1 MQIQGSQ
8 AAATSPR
15 PSPFVVVRDGPG
27 GSTIKIPV
35 TSEYIQGLRA
45 RRQALSDQLLSVDA
59 RRWSSIRQLQSLGET
74 GNATAKKGVTD
85 RLAFLDRQ
93 QLQLESSLAAANQ
106 ELSSLPAALVAS
118 ASIPPPTPFRMKPDQ
133 VMTLSVLAIV
143 LVCFPLAF
151 AAARGIWKK
160 SNRPGLPPTAFAETA
175 QRLDRLEG
183 TVDTI
188 AIEIERISEG
198 QRYVTKLLSDA
209 HQEPILEAGQR
220 SSQPVR

>member
-8 AAATSPR
+8 GSATSP
-15 PSPFVVVRDGPG
+15 SPVVVVRDAPG
-27 GSTIKIPV
+27 ASTIKIAITP
-35 TSEYIQGLRA
+35 EYVQGLTA
-45 RRQALSDQLLSVDA
+45 RRQALTDQLRSVDY
-59 RRWSSIRQLQSLGET
+59 RRSSSISQLQKLCET

-85 RLAFLDRQ
+85 RLAFLDKQ

-118 ASIPPPTPFRMKPDQ
+118 ATIPPAEPFRMKPNQ
-133 VMTLSVLAIV
+133 IMTLSVLTIV
-143 LVCFPLAF
+143 LVWFPLAF
-151 AAARGIWKK
+151 AAARRIWKK

-188 AIEIERISEG
+188 AVEIERISEG
-198 QRYVTKLLSDA
+198 QRYVTKLLTDA
-209 HQEPILEAGQR
+209 QQRVPSLEAGR
-220 SSQPVR
+220 HSSEPVR

>member
-1 MQIQGSQ
+1 
-8 AAATSPR
+8 
-15 PSPFVVVRDGPG
+15 
-27 GSTIKIPV
+27 
-35 TSEYIQGLRA
+35 
-45 RRQALSDQLLSVDA
+45 VDA

-85 RLAFLDRQ
+85 RLAFLDKQ
-93 QLQLESSLAAANQ
+93 QLQLESSLAAASQ

-118 ASIPPPTPFRMKPDQ
+118 ASIPPPTPFCMKPDQ
-133 VMTLSVLAIV
+133 IMTLSVLTIV
-143 LVCFPLAF
+143 LVWFPLAF

-188 AIEIERISEG
+188 AVEIERISEG
-198 QRYVTKLLSDA
+198 QRYVTKLLTDA
-209 HQEPILEAGQR
+209 QRVPSLDAGQR
-220 SSQPVR
+220 SSEPVR

>member
-1 MQIQGSQ
+1 MQIQPSQ
-8 AAATSPR
+8 PPATTPT
-15 PSPFVVVRDGPG
+15 PFVVVRDALS
-27 GSTIKIPV
+27 GSTVKIPV
-35 TSEYIQGLRA
+35 TTEYIQGLRA
-45 RRQALSDQLLSVDA
+45 RRQALSDQLLSLDA

-85 RLAFLDRQ
+85 RLAFLDKQ

-118 ASIPPPTPFRMKPDQ
+118 ASVPPPTPFRMKPDQ
-133 VMTLSVLAIV
+133 IMTLSVLTIV
-143 LVCFPLAF
+143 LVLFPLAF

-175 QRLDRLEG
+175 QRLDHLEG

-198 QRYVTKLLSDA
+198 QRYMTKLLSDA
-209 HQEPILEAGQR
+209 QGAPALGAGQR
-220 SSQPVR
+220 AAEPIR